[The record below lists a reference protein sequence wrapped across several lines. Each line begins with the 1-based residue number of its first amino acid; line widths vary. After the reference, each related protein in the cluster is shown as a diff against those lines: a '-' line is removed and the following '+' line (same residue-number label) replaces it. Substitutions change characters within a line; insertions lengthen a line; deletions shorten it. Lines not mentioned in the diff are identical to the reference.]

1 MLRATTFFDLLVLIL
16 ASTLDQTESFASIVR
31 SVRRAGIWGK
41 LTGQSAGFSPVPAAT
56 TQVAPSEPVV
66 TASFQDMG
74 SFDADAYRRE
84 MTDLVYQRSM
94 QRSFQ

>member
-1 MLRATTFFDLLVLIL
+1 MRSTTFFALFVF

-31 SVRRAGIWGK
+31 SVRRTGIWGK
-41 LTGQSAGFSPVPAAT
+41 LTGQPADFPQVPATA
-56 TQVAPSEPVV
+56 QVTPAEPAAP
-66 TASFQDMG
+66 ASSQDMG
-74 SFDADAYRRE
+74 GFNADAYRRE